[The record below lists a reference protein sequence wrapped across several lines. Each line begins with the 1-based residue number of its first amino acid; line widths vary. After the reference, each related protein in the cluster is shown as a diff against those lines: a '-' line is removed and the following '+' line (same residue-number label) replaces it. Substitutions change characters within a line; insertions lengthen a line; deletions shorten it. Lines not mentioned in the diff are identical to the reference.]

1 MKYILQ
7 GIRLQLMYLGY
18 LNHRERLI
26 KSLIKIVKY
35 LNAHQE
41 NSGVKE
47 IEEMKRRL
55 LDICVKENRCMKEE
69 ERNGKRTCEL

>member
-18 LNHRERLI
+18 LNRQEKLI
-26 KSLIKIVKY
+26 KSLIKIAKY

-47 IEEMKRRL
+47 IEEMKRKL
-55 LDICVKENRCMKEE
+55 LDICIKENR
-69 ERNGKRTCEL
+69 

>member
-7 GIRLQLMYLGY
+7 GIKLQLLYLGY
-18 LNHRERLI
+18 LNCQEKLI

-47 IEEMKRRL
+47 IEEMKRKL
-55 LDICVKENRCMKEE
+55 LDICIKENR
-69 ERNGKRTCEL
+69 

>member
-18 LNHRERLI
+18 LNRQGKLI
-26 KSLIKIVKY
+26 KSLIKIAKY
-35 LNAHQE
+35 VNTHQE

-47 IEEMKRRL
+47 IEEMKRKL
-55 LDICVKENRCMKEE
+55 LDICIKENR
-69 ERNGKRTCEL
+69 

>member
-7 GIRLQLMYLGY
+7 GIKLQLLYLGY
-18 LNHRERLI
+18 LNRQEKLI
-26 KSLIKIVKY
+26 KSLIKIAKY

-47 IEEMKRRL
+47 IEEMKRKL
-55 LDICVKENRCMKEE
+55 LDICIKENR
-69 ERNGKRTCEL
+69 

>member
-18 LNHRERLI
+18 LNRQGKLI
-26 KSLIKIVKY
+26 KSLIKIAKY
-35 LNAHQE
+35 VNTHQE

-47 IEEMKRRL
+47 IEEMKKKL
-55 LDICVKENRCMKEE
+55 LDICVKE
-69 ERNGKRTCEL
+69 KRHMDGTV

>member
-1 MKYILQ
+1 MSEAVRYILQ

-18 LNHRERLI
+18 LNRLERLI
-26 KSLIKIVKY
+26 KSLIKIAKY

-47 IEEMKRRL
+47 IEEMKREL
-55 LDICVKENRCMKEE
+55 LDICIKEKQVEE
-69 ERNGKRTCEL
+69 GGKAE

>member
-7 GIRLQLMYLGY
+7 GIRLQLMYIGY
-18 LNHRERLI
+18 LNRQEKLI
-26 KSLIKIVKY
+26 KSLIKIAKY

-47 IEEMKRRL
+47 IEEMKRKL
-55 LDICVKENRCMKEE
+55 LDICIKENR
-69 ERNGKRTCEL
+69 

>member
-18 LNHRERLI
+18 LNRRERLI
-26 KSLIKIVKY
+26 KSLIKIAKY

-47 IEEMKRRL
+47 IEEMKRKL
-55 LDICVKENRCMKEE
+55 MNICVKE
-69 ERNGKRTCEL
+69 ERHMDGTV

>member
-1 MKYILQ
+1 MSEAVRYILQ

-18 LNHRERLI
+18 LNRRERLI
-26 KSLIKIVKY
+26 KSLIKIAKY

-47 IEEMKRRL
+47 IEEMKREL
-55 LDICVKENRCMKEE
+55 LDICIKEKQVEE
-69 ERNGKRTCEL
+69 GEKAE

>member
-18 LNHRERLI
+18 LNRQEKLI
-26 KSLIKIVKY
+26 KSLIKIAKY

-47 IEEMKRRL
+47 IEEMKRKL
-55 LDICVKENRCMKEE
+55 MNICVKE
-69 ERNGKRTCEL
+69 ERHMDGMV